1 MCRFVAYTGPGI
13 RLRQLLIAPSH
24 SLVRQSWAPDEMQ
37 EARLNADG
45 YGFGWYQGEQARRYR
60 STRPIW
66 ADANLEDLA
75 DTLLSE
81 LWLAS
86 VRSATPGQGVDLA
99 NTHPFRHGRLLFMH
113 NGYLEDFHQA
123 WRPRLHR
130 ELRPEIQAGIH
141 GDSDSEFIFALLR
154 EYLEDG
160 ESPPGALLKTV
171 AALADWQPQGTRAL
185 LNLLLSDGQTVY
197 AVRHALGG
205 ESPSLYFHQEEP
217 GFSPGRII
225 ASERL
230 SPAPGWQAV
239 PAHRLLELRPAE
251 PIQLTAL

>member
-1 MCRFVAYTGPGI
+1 MCRFVAYAGPGI
-13 RLRQLLIAPSH
+13 PLQRLLIAPPH
-24 SLVRQSWAPDEMQ
+24 SLLRQSWAPEEMQ
-37 EARLNADG
+37 GASLNADG
-45 YGFGWYQGEQARRYR
+45 YGFGWYQGGQARRYR

-75 DTLLSE
+75 DTLSSE

-130 ELRPEIQAGIH
+130 ELRPEIQAGVH

-154 EYLEDG
+154 QSLDAG
-160 ESPPGALLKTV
+160 DSPPAALLKTLERL
-171 AALADWQPQGTRAL
+171 AAWQPQGFSAL
-185 LNLLLSDGQTVY
+185 LNLLLCDGQTAY
-197 AVRHALGG
+197 AIRHALGG
-205 ESPSLYFHQEEP
+205 DCPSLYYHQDEP
-217 GFSPGRII
+217 GFAPGRVI

-239 PAHRLLELRPAE
+239 PVHQLLALRPGE
-251 PIQLTAL
+251 PIQLTTL